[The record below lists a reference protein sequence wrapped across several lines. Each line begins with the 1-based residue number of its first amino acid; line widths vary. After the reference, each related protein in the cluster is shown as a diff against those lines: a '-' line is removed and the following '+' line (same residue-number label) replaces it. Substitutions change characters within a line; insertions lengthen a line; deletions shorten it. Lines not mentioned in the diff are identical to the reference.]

1 MPKYLLIES
10 RDPFDSNDV
19 DFLPKLAASLVLEG
33 HEVTLFL
40 VQNAVL
46 SLRHGVSGSALKAC
60 MLESLVSTGVPIL
73 ADDFSLQERGIPA
86 DSVTHG
92 VKVASLETVVD
103 ALAAGART
111 LWH

>member
-1 MPKYLLIES
+1 MTRYLLIES

-19 DFLPKLAASLVLEG
+19 GFLRSLATGLISDG

-46 SLRHGVSGSALKAC
+46 SLRSSEHSVKLKELA
-60 MLESLVSTGVPIL
+60 STGITIL
-73 ADDFSLQERGIPA
+73 ADDFSLRERAISN
-86 DSVTHG
+86 DISI
-92 VKVASLETVVD
+92 
-103 ALAAGART
+103 AGAQPARLDVVIDELASGARM